1 MKNLQ
6 NDLNK
11 CAFLLTLLD
20 STFRGAT
27 FNGIQIGD
35 LLNSLRSVMNVAQA
49 IHQHEQKKPPSQPG
63 SSDV

>member
-11 CAFLLTLLD
+11 CALLLTLLD

-27 FNGIQIGD
+27 FNGIQIDD

-49 IHQHEQKKPPSQPG
+49 HIHQHEQKKTA
-63 SSDV
+63 